1 MSESAL
7 DKLLGMLYPKL
18 HKDVAMSNN
27 STGGPGGVIIPKVTM
42 AIGIHLLLWTSYIDV
57 TTAYG
62 VSESCVFPS
71 RDIFVDAVIACDKG
85 GGDRN

>member
-27 STGGPGGVIIPKVTM
+27 SVGGLGGVIITEVTM
-42 AIGIHLLLWTSYIDV
+42 AIGLCLLVGATYIDL
-57 TTAYG
+57 TTAL
-62 VSESCVFPS
+62 
-71 RDIFVDAVIACDKG
+71 I
-85 GGDRN
+85 